1 MPAGRPT
8 LYAPEYCEAIVDL
21 GKQGKSIAQM
31 ASHFDVA
38 RTTLLQ
44 WADTHTEFMTALSR
58 AKEHAQAWWE
68 DQAVN
73 NLTNREFQSPI
84 WKKSMEARFREDY
97 TERKQVEGTFSM
109 LKDVD
114 GVDIIPGGNGS
125 PLD

>member
-8 LYAPEYCEAIVDL
+8 LYDPKYCETIVKL

-44 WADTHTEFMTALSR
+44 WADAHIEFMTALSR

-68 DQAVN
+68 DQAVE

-84 WKKSMEARFREDY
+84 WKKSVEARFRDDY
-97 TERKQVEGTFSM
+97 TERRDDSVTHKADQSVAALMEA
-109 LKDVD
+109 V
-114 GVDIIPGGNGS
+114 NGRTRS
-125 PLD
+125 K